1 MIYREFMARKKRSG
15 GRKQEAVGIADA
27 LLSALRENGLKD
39 QAIKLE
45 IATAY
50 CESVGEMVAKRSEP
64 LSFSRGVL
72 MIKSS
77 SPAWQNELTF
87 LKDEL
92 IARLNDTLGSK
103 VVKDIKVV
111 AGNRGAYTPPKPPED
126 PRGKWVDE
134 PAQASDV
141 EEVEQVSADI
151 TDPDLRRRFEDVMKL
166 AKRAD
171 RHERYTLEDD

>member
-1 MIYREFMARKKRSG
+1 MAR
-15 GRKQEAVGIADA
+15 RKGSRRGKQQAVGIADA
-27 LLSALRENGLKD
+27 LLSALREAGLKD

-45 IATAY
+45 IASAY
-50 CESVGEMVAKRSEP
+50 CDAVGEMVAKRSEP

-87 LKDEL
+87 LKDDL
-92 IARLNDTLGSK
+92 IARLNETLGTD
-103 VVKDIKVV
+103 VVKEIKVV

-126 PRGKWVDE
+126 PRGEWVNE
-134 PAQASDV
+134 APQASDI
-141 EEVEQVSADI
+141 EEAEQISSDI
-151 TDPDLRRRFEDVMKL
+151 DDPDLRRRFEQVMKL

-171 RHERYTLEDD
+171 RHSRITFEDE